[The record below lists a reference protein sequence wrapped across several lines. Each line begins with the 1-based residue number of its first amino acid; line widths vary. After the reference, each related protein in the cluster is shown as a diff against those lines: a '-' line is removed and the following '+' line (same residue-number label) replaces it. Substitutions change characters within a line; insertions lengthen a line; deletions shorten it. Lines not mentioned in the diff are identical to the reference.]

1 MLKSSSKTSE
11 IRAFTPTFSSSAT
24 WEEVSKMTLSG
35 WNAIGLDSK
44 VSRDI
49 LHQVLDLLTQSSV
62 HIAVA

>member
-1 MLKSSSKTSE
+1 
-11 IRAFTPTFSSSAT
+11 
-24 WEEVSKMTLSG
+24 MTLSG